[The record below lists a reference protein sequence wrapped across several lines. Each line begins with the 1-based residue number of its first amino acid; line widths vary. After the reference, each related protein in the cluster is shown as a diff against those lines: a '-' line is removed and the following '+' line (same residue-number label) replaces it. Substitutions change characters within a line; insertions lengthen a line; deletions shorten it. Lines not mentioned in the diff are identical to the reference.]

1 MGKNGAITLL
11 SPVSDHMIWE
21 DDIKEGIV
29 FVSVSLMLF
38 DELHVWNLTS

>member
-1 MGKNGAITLL
+1 MGRNGAITLL
-11 SPVSDHMIWE
+11 SLVRDHMIWE

>member
-1 MGKNGAITLL
+1 MGRNGVITLL

-21 DDIKEGIV
+21 DDIEESIV